1 MNNGNI
7 IKLEDVSQ
15 KKTISLKKAA
25 EILGMSYHKA
35 RRTVL
40 YGNEIG
46 FFDYDGMYAIVEEDV
61 RNYKRNH
68 YIKPMK
74 GAAQVSS

>member
-35 RRTVL
+35 RKAHQRWL
-40 YGNEIG
+40 
-46 FFDYDGMYAIVEEDV
+46 
-61 RNYKRNH
+61 
-68 YIKPMK
+68 
-74 GAAQVSS
+74 